1 MNRTPLARAVNN
13 SFRQVDDDGVLLVAE
28 LEAPGGRPVLKAYY
42 DSKRVPTIGF
52 GHIKGVKIGDT
63 CTEAQAWK
71 WLDEDLDEA
80 ELAVTQLV
88 KVPLNRFQFA
98 ALVSWVFNVGRG
110 AFYESTL
117 LRLLNHGRYDL
128 VDEQMMRWDKIKHD
142 DGRVETLRG
151 LRNRRIREA
160 AWWNREPG
168 AQSLPIGFDPNR
180 LVRPKFP
187 RLDFAAGVVAPT
199 PEPPE
204 VRDLVFD
211 NTVPDAPPADRGVL
225 GTSTGKAQ
233 VATVAAG
240 GAAKAAGEMASHLNA
255 TASDVSQLALYLDVA
270 QYLFIALMIG
280 AVGFTVYERWT
291 KLKEGR

>member
-98 ALVSWVFNVGRG
+98 ALVSWVFNVGRE
-110 AFYESTL
+110 AFYHSTL
-117 LRLLNHGRYDL
+117 RRLLNQGRYEL

-160 AWWNREPG
+160 AWWNRAPELHVTQASPFQVETYIEP
-168 AQSLPIGFDPNR
+168 
-180 LVRPKFP
+180 
-187 RLDFAAGVVAPT
+187 
-199 PEPPE
+199 PEPEFPE

-240 GAAKAAGEMASHLNA
+240 GAAKAAGEMASHLHA